1 MVSNCLAITVDLSLQ
16 TCADNRTTRE
26 PRDVSKIQESN
37 QPDRIFSIKGDSL
50 PMNPK
55 ALVVCLAAAF
65 SAAALAQSPSADTDA
80 NTDQSAHAANRG
92 ATVAYVYV
100 SSNPRNSSTNEIVA
114 YAAARNGKLTPL
126 FGSPFEEDVT
136 SMAVT
141 GSYLFAA
148 ARQAPEIDSYR
159 IEPDGSL
166 HFSAASDYSRYN
178 PDDAGFAGPV
188 FLDHTGATL
197 YVMEF
202 EAYNDNNIYSSF
214 AIDKSDGSLKY
225 LGFANEGAPSFAAAY
240 LEPSFIGN
248 NVYAYTA
255 TNSDCMYFGIYGLKR
270 ESNGLL
276 RNINLG
282 PSAEMAP
289 TPPSQDRAY
298 CPQQAAADPTNHV
311 AITLQPGNPP
321 GAIDGLPQIASFTAN
336 ESGKLTSTNASS
348 DMPKTR
354 VTFANDLKMSPSGKL
369 LAVGGYGGLQV
380 FHFNGAKPVTHYTG
394 LLTKNTITQM
404 FWDNDNHLYAISQ
417 AAGKLFVFTIT
428 PEGYSEAP
436 GSPHAIGNPQ
446 NIIVR
451 SLQLP

>member
-1 MVSNCLAITVDLSLQ
+1 MPPWAKLLI
-16 TCADNRTTRE
+16 
-26 PRDVSKIQESN
+26 
-37 QPDRIFSIKGDSL
+37 
-50 PMNPK
+50 
-55 ALVVCLAAAF
+55 CLAAAF
-65 SAAALAQSPSADTDA
+65 SAAAAIAQSPSANMDE
-80 NTDQSAHAANRG
+80 G
-92 ATVAYVYV
+92 AQARDHRSTVAYVYV
-100 SSNPRNSSTNEIVA
+100 SSNPKNSSTNEIVA
-114 YAAARNGKLTPL
+114 YAAARDGKLTPV

-148 ARQAPEIDSYR
+148 GRQAPEIDAYR

-166 HFSAASDYSRYN
+166 HFSAATDYTEYN

-214 AIDKSDGSLKY
+214 TIDKSNGSLKY

-270 ESNGLL
+270 KSNGLL
-276 RNINLG
+276 RNIDLE
-282 PSAEMAP
+282 PSGEMAP
-289 TPPSQDRAY
+289 APPQQDRAY
-298 CPQQAAADPTNHV
+298 CPQQAAADPANHV

-321 GAIDGLPQIASFTAN
+321 GGIDGLPQLASFTAN
-336 ESGKLTSTNASS
+336 ENGKLTSTNTSN
-348 DMPKTR
+348 DMPRTQ
-354 VTFANDLKMSPSGKL
+354 VTFASDLKMSPSGKL
-369 LAVGGYGGLQV
+369 LAVGGNGGLQV
-380 FHFNGAKPVTHYTG
+380 FHFNGANPITHYTG
-394 LLTKNTITQM
+394 LLTKDTISQM
-404 FWDNDNHLYAISQ
+404 FWDTNNHLYAISQ
-417 AAGKLFVFTIT
+417 ASGKLFVFTIT
-428 PEGYSEAP
+428 SGGYSQAP